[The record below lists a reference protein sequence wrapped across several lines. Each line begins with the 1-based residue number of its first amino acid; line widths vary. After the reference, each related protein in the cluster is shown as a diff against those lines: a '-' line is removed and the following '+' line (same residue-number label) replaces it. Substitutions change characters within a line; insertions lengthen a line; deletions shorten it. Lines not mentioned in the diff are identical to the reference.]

1 MAVCASCGQE
11 NPPIAK
17 FCLACGS
24 PLAEA
29 EAPSEERRLITAVFT
44 DVVGSTATAESMDP
58 EDVHQRLQP
67 YFELVRRELEHY
79 GGTLEKYIGDAVVAM
94 FGAPVAHEDDPE
106 RAVRAALAIRDRLHD
121 LNESDDWLDLSIRVG
136 VNTGEALL
144 VMGSNPSLEY
154 GMAAG
159 DAINTAARIQ
169 SAAPVNGV
177 MVGELTYQATREVIE
192 YEKAES
198 IAAKGKSE
206 PVPVW
211 VAVRPLA
218 VAERGRAVEGHLVGR
233 EAELERLL
241 EVWNAVGRERLP
253 GLAFVT
259 GQPGI
264 GKSGLLH
271 EFAARISVEGD
282 AHWGGCLPYGEG
294 ITYWPVMDVVKD
306 AAGILQSDD
315 TTAIAAKLGALL
327 ESFGV
332 DDLEELRTMAAAVSN
347 LLGVATTPRGTYQA
361 AQITQAELHWGIRR
375 VLQMLARERPV
386 ALVLED
392 LHWAEPTL
400 IELVQFLLE
409 EQADMP
415 LLVLASGR
423 PEAADANPGLIREG
437 ARACNI
443 RLEGLTDEGAR
454 ALLRELLGSE
464 ELANAPVADTLLR
477 TAGGNPL
484 FLEETVQALR
494 DAGMVDDEA
503 WHLPDD
509 TAELPTP
516 TSLQGLIGSRLDQLA
531 RPEKRLAQNASVV
544 GTVFW
549 PGAVVHLQGD
559 AASPD
564 ADLVGKLRALE
575 QRDLVRQH
583 DLSTVAGELE
593 YAFKH
598 ILIRDV
604 AYGQLPKGR
613 RMELHMRFADWVKA
627 LPTEEFIEIVA
638 WHLERSCKLAAEVA
652 RTPVDPPVAEAVA
665 ALSAAADKAER
676 REGIREADRYYARA
690 LELVGEEP
698 SAQALEA
705 RLGRAGTLQMLGDL
719 KQADELLIEV
729 ADAATGAGRAD
740 LRARALIL
748 RANIAAKRGQAAEAR
763 SHAAEAESIAR
774 GSGDRSLEV
783 RAVYIAA
790 YVRSWFE
797 DVGDAPVEDLRRGL
811 VLAEELGDK
820 ELRLEGHKY
829 LGALLYNL
837 GDLAGAEEQF
847 VRYSELLGDVGQLR
861 DEARVTFQL
870 GLVKYHQGDLAEAE
884 RLGLQAL
891 DWLDRTGDSF
901 WALLNLR
908 ALALCAVARSDLGL
922 AEERLRQAIPLA
934 LDVGGAVVV
943 ETYRRLV
950 EVLIGQDRLD
960 DARAL
965 AAFAWRDLPEEDA
978 YARAA
983 GLLMDANLRT
993 AEDQSA
999 VASECFAQALRLLEE
1014 QRLPLDL
1021 AEARLA
1027 FGRALRRFGDKAG
1040 AQAQLAVAR
1049 EDLARMGACG
1059 LVAEIDREL
1068 AELLEGPV
1076 SPAPL
1081 ASL

>member
-24 PLAEA
+24 PLAEP

-58 EDVHQRLQP
+58 EDVHNRLQP
-67 YFELVRRELEHY
+67 YFELVRRELQHY

-106 RAVRAALAIRDRLHD
+106 RAVRAALAIRDRIHD
-121 LNESDDWLDLSIRVG
+121 LNASDDWLELSIRIG

-169 SAAPVNGV
+169 SAAPIDGV

-192 YEKAES
+192 YEDAEP

-211 VAVRPLA
+211 VAVRPLE

-241 EVWNAVGRERLP
+241 EVWAAVRRDRLP

-259 GQPGI
+259 GLPGI

-271 EFAARISVEGD
+271 EFAARISPEGD

-294 ITYWPVMDVVKD
+294 ITYWPIMEIVKD

-315 TTAIAAKLGALL
+315 TTGIAARLGALL
-327 ESFGV
+327 ESFGI
-332 DDLEELRTMAAAVSN
+332 DDAGELRTMAAAVSN

-375 VLQMLARERPV
+375 VLQLLARDRPV
-386 ALVLED
+386 VLMLED

-409 EQADMP
+409 EQADVP
-415 LLVLASGR
+415 ILVLTSGR

-437 ARACNI
+437 ERACTLQ
-443 RLEGLTDEGAR
+443 LEGLSEEGAR
-454 ALLRELLGSE
+454 ALLRDLLGSD
-464 ELANAPVADTLLR
+464 ELANAPAADTLLR

-494 DAGMVDDEA
+494 DAGMVDDA
-503 WHLPDD
+503 GWHLPDD
-509 TAELPTP
+509 TDELPTP

-549 PGAVVHLQGD
+549 PGAVVHLQGEEPPAQD
-559 AASPD
+559 AE
-564 ADLVGKLRALE
+564 LVGKLRSLE
-575 QRDLVRQH
+575 QRDLVREH
-583 DLSTVAGELE
+583 ELSTVAGERE
-593 YAFKH
+593 FAFKH

-613 RMELHMRFADWVKA
+613 RMELHMRFADWVRA

-638 WHLERSCKLAAEVA
+638 WHLERSCRLAGEVA
-652 RTPVDPPVAEAVA
+652 RTPVDPPVLDAVA

-676 REGIREADRYYARA
+676 REGWREAERFYARA
-690 LELVGEEP
+690 LDLVDPAEELGLELRLRRSRALLGIGKVQQSVELVLP
-698 SAQALEA
+698 IDDEA
-705 RLGRAGTLQMLGDL
+705 RKLSRLDLAAEAVITQCHVAHRQGRA
-719 KQADELLIEV
+719 AD
-729 ADAATGAGRAD
+729 
-740 LRARALIL
+740 ARALIDRLKELVADIDDDRLHVRAGYSFAAVKADMDTDFDDALADLTAAVATAERIGDLPLLVEGHL
-748 RANIAAKRGQAAEAR
+748 RMGFILQNIGELER
-763 SHAAEAESIAR
+763 AEAEFAR
-774 GSGDRSLEV
+774 T
-783 RAVYIAA
+783 AA
-790 YVRSWFE
+790 
-797 DVGDAPVEDLRRGL
+797 
-811 VLAEELGDK
+811 LAAELG
-820 ELRLEGHKY
+820 
-829 LGALLYNL
+829 
-837 GDLAGAEEQF
+837 
-847 VRYSELLGDVGQLR
+847 STR
-861 DEARVTFQL
+861 DEARASMPLAFIRYL
-870 GLVKYHQGDLAEAE
+870 RGDLPEAE
-884 RLGLQAL
+884 RLGGLTHGWLERTGETFFLIQNLIALAQYALARGDAELAEQRLREALPIAL
-891 DWLDRTGDSF
+891 DEASWSVAEIYRLLTEALVRLDRLEDAARLTEFAGRGMEIEDPYAEAAVFMAEAVLAAGRGDHATASTQY
-901 WALLNLR
+901 AKAITVL
-908 ALALCAVARSDLGL
+908 DELGL
-922 AEERLRQAIPLA
+922 PIELSQARIAYGRTLRDAGEPAAARAQLEEARTACERMGATGLLAEIDEQL
-934 LDVGGAVVV
+934 
-943 ETYRRLV
+943 
-950 EVLIGQDRLD
+950 
-960 DARAL
+960 AL
-965 AAFAWRDLPEEDA
+965 AA
-978 YARAA
+978 AA
-983 GLLMDANLRT
+983 G
-993 AEDQSA
+993 
-999 VASECFAQALRLLEE
+999 
-1014 QRLPLDL
+1014 
-1021 AEARLA
+1021 
-1027 FGRALRRFGDKAG
+1027 
-1040 AQAQLAVAR
+1040 
-1049 EDLARMGACG
+1049 
-1059 LVAEIDREL
+1059 
-1068 AELLEGPV
+1068 
-1076 SPAPL
+1076 
-1081 ASL
+1081 

>member
-24 PLAEA
+24 PLVEP

-44 DVVGSTATAESMDP
+44 DVVGSTATAENMDP
-58 EDVHQRLQP
+58 EDVHNRLQP

-106 RAVRAALAIRDRLHD
+106 RAVRAALAIRDRLHE
-121 LNESDDWLDLSIRVG
+121 LNESDDWLDLSIRIG

-177 MVGELTYQATREVIE
+177 MVGELTYQATRDVIE
-192 YEKAES
+192 YEEAEA
-198 IAAKGKSE
+198 IAAKGKTE

-211 VAVRPLA
+211 VAVRPLE

-233 EAELERLL
+233 EEELERLL
-241 EVWNAVGRERLP
+241 DVWFAVRRDRRP

-259 GQPGI
+259 GLPGI

-271 EFAARISVEGD
+271 EFAARIAAGGQV
-282 AHWGGCLPYGEG
+282 HWGGCLPYGEG
-294 ITYWPVMDVVKD
+294 ITYWPVMEIVKD

-315 TTAIAAKLGALL
+315 TTAVASRLGGLL
-327 ESFGV
+327 ESFDV
-332 DDLEELRTMAAAVSN
+332 DDMEQLRTMAAAVSN

-375 VLQMLARERPV
+375 VLQLLARDRTV
-386 ALVLED
+386 VLMFED

-400 IELVQFLLE
+400 IEFLQFLVE
-409 EQADMP
+409 EQADVQ
-415 LLVLASGR
+415 LLVVASGR
-423 PEAADANPGLIREG
+423 PEAAEAHPGLVRESR
-437 ARACNI
+437 RACTLS
-443 RLEGLTDEGAR
+443 LEGLSDECAR
-454 ALLRELLGSE
+454 ALVRELLGSE
-464 ELANAPVADTLLR
+464 ELANAPAADMLLR

-494 DAGMVDDEA
+494 DAGMVDEEG
-503 WHLPDD
+503 WHLPAD

-549 PGAVVHLQGD
+549 PGAVVHLQGETGPGD
-559 AASPD
+559 A
-564 ADLVGKLRALE
+564 LVPKLRSLE
-575 QRDLVRQH
+575 ERDMVREH
-583 DLSTVAGELE
+583 ELSTVAGELE
-593 YAFKH
+593 FAFKH

-613 RMELHMRFADWVKA
+613 RMELHMRFAEWVRA
-627 LPTEEFIEIVA
+627 LPTEEFVEIVA
-638 WHLERSCKLAAEVA
+638 WHLERSCKLAAEVT
-652 RTPVDPPVAEAVA
+652 RTPVEPPIVEAVA
-665 ALSAAADKAER
+665 ALCAAADKAER

-690 LELVGEEP
+690 LELLGEER
-698 SAQALEA
+698 SSQALEA
-705 RLGRAGTLQMLGDL
+705 RLGRAGTLDMLGEL
-719 KQADELLIEV
+719 QGADELLVQV
-729 ADAATGAGRAD
+729 ADGGTEIGRAD
-740 LRARALIL
+740 LRANALML

-763 SHAAEAESIAR
+763 AHAAEAELIAR
-774 GSGDRSLEV
+774 KSGDRSLEV

-790 YVRSWFE
+790 YVRSWF
-797 DVGDAPVEDLRRGL
+797 DDAGEGPVEDLRRGL
-811 VLAEELGDK
+811 MLAEELGDK
-820 ELRLEGHKY
+820 ELRSRGHEK
-829 LGALLYNL
+829 LGVLLYNL
-837 GDLAGAEEQF
+837 GDLQGAEDQF
-847 VRYSELLGDVGQLR
+847 QRYAVLSSELGSLR
-861 DEARVTFQL
+861 HQARVTFQL
-870 GLVKYHQGDLAEAE
+870 GLLKYYQGDLEEAD
-884 RLGLQAL
+884 RLGGQAL

-901 WALLNLR
+901 WALQNLR
-908 ALALCAVARSDLGL
+908 TLALCAVARSDMSM
-922 AEERLRQAIPLA
+922 AEEWLRQAVPLA
-934 LDVGGAVVV
+934 LAIGGAQVV

-950 EVLIGQDRLD
+950 EVLLGQDRLD
-960 DARAL
+960 DAREL
-965 AAFAWRDLPEEDA
+965 AAFAWRDLPEEDP
-978 YARAA
+978 YAHAA
-983 GLLMDANLRT
+983 GLLMDGHLRT
-993 AEDQSA
+993 AEGQNA
-999 VASECFAQALRLLEE
+999 VACECFVQALRLLEE

-1027 FGRALRRFGDKAG
+1027 FGRALHRFGDKTG
-1040 AQAQLAVAR
+1040 AEAQLVLAQ
-1049 EDLARMGACG
+1049 EELARMGARG
-1059 LVAEIDREL
+1059 LLAETDREL
-1068 AELLEGPV
+1068 VELREGPD